1 MRLNPNDP
9 DFDLAQSD
17 RYRAETDEER
27 NDGRNDGRN
36 EGRDEG
42 RDDGRDDGRPD
53 RATRMARAGSPAHA
67 GVASSWQD
75 IKSRFVDDPA
85 AAIAD
90 AEELVQRA
98 LDDKIRAL
106 KAELEA
112 MTARDGDGPRDGS
125 ATEALRMRLIN
136 YQSYCDRL
144 AR

>member
-9 DFDLAQSD
+9 DFDLAQAD
-17 RYRAETDEER
+17 AYRAETVDQTPPTFGGAGAR
-27 NDGRNDGRN
+27 GQAPGGDGS
-36 EGRDEG
+36 DEG
-42 RDDGRDDGRPD
+42 RSDMAR
-53 RATRMARAGSPAHA
+53 RMARAGSPADA

-85 AAIAD
+85 AAIAE

-106 KAELEA
+106 KAEVES
-112 MTARDGDGPRDGS
+112 MTARDGDDRRDGS
-125 ATEALRMRLIN
+125 ATEDLRMRLIN
-136 YQSYCDRL
+136 YQSSCDRL